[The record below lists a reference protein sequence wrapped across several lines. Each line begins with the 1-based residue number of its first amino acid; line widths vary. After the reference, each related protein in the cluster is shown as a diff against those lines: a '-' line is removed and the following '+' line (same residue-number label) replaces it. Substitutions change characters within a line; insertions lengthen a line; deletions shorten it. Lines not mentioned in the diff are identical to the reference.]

1 MIVLPLPP
9 SVNSLYGGGS
19 GQRRFKSKKYKA
31 WTLAAQEI
39 VKQNYK
45 ETQPLFVEP
54 VNLTY
59 TYYFPDKRSRDCENY
74 VKAVSDF
81 LVNEYFLLDDDCFH
95 VPKLT
100 IIFGGI
106 DKISRVEIKI
116 EKASN

>member
-9 SVNSLYGGGS
+9 SVNGLYGGGS
-19 GQRRFKSKKYKA
+19 GQRRFKSAKYNK
-31 WTLAAQEI
+31 WI
-39 VKQNYK
+39 VDC
-45 ETQPLFVEP
+45 LFLLTRDDYLLLDRVE
-54 VNLTY
+54 LTY

-81 LVNEYFLLDDDCFH
+81 LVNQQVIKDDDCFH

-106 DKISRVEIKI
+106 DKGNPRVEIQI
-116 EKASN
+116 QKAE